1 MSHATA
7 RSPIRNRRREIR
19 HAACLGCT
27 VRRKGWQ
34 LLGDRMVDLSPRG
47 MLFLCA
53 DPVDVG
59 AKLLVS
65 FRATELAVPFETRA
79 TVARV
84 VQGRRRDDTGR
95 ALGLRFDSLPAVS
108 RLILRGYLRRLPT
121 SSVARREPPPEFAPQ
136 GAPVDYAGMVQR
148 VLAESPR

>member
-19 HAACLGCT
+19 HAACLSCT

-34 LLGDRMVDLSPRG
+34 LIGDRMVDLSPRG
-47 MLFLCA
+47 MLFLSA
-53 DPVDVG
+53 EPVDVG
-59 AKLLVS
+59 ARLLVS
-65 FRATELAVPFETRA
+65 FRATELAIAFETRA

-108 RLILRGYLRRLPT
+108 RLILRGHLRRVPC
-121 SSVARREPPPEFAPQ
+121 SVARREPPPEFALQ